1 MQATPNIRARP
12 VPNIFTA
19 LATSA
24 ALLLLCAV
32 MAYWTWAWLA
42 PDTAVITPEAAAP
55 QTTDAAKQLF
65 GGSAQNPLPATAS
78 GPVVRLTG
86 VAAAGSGE
94 SYAVL
99 QIDAGRAITVRE
111 GADIMPGIRLLQVMP
126 SGIAI
131 ERHGRRE
138 TIALPEKK

>member
-1 MQATPNIRARP
+1 MQATPNIRAHP

-55 QTTDAAKQLF
+55 QRTDAAKQLF
-65 GGSAQNPLPATAS
+65 GGGAQNPLPATAS

-86 VAAAGSGE
+86 VAAAGNGE

-111 GADIMPGIRLLQVMP
+111 GADIMPGMRLLQVMP
-126 SGIAI
+126 SGIVI
-131 ERHGRRE
+131 EHHGRRE

>member
-1 MQATPNIRARP
+1 MQAIPNIRAHTA
-12 VPNIFTA
+12 PNIFTA
-19 LATSA
+19 LATST

-32 MAYWTWAWLA
+32 TAYWTWAWLA
-42 PDTAVITPEAAAP
+42 PDTAVITPETAAP
-55 QTTDAAKQLF
+55 QRTDAAKQLF

-86 VAAAGSGE
+86 VAAAGRGD

-99 QIDAGRAITVRE
+99 QIDAGRAITVRA
-111 GADIMPGIRLLQVMP
+111 GADIVPGMRLLQVMP
-126 SGIAI
+126 SGITI
-131 ERHGRRE
+131 EHHGRRE